1 MSMRFF
7 VPAIGDVLL
16 VPTWPSAGAPTS
28 GASGT
33 FAGIAEPGDMLIDTT
48 TGNVYSNGGTSAS
61 PTWNQIGTSN
71 TGSANLAI
79 TGTTGSG
86 AGAGGAQAITGGTG
100 GATGA
105 GGATS
110 LTGGTAGATSGTG
123 GAAALTGGASGGTT
137 GVGGAAPVT
146 GGAGSGASAG
156 GAASLTGGVGGA
168 TGAGGAA
175 AVTGGAGGATSGTGG
190 AATLTGGAGSA
201 GNASG
206 GSAVLAGGAKNGSG
220 IAGGVRVESI
230 FVRQIS
236 APTAKTVSATLTA
249 AELLAGIITIN
260 QGAAGASNLQAPTG
274 TAIQAALPADFA
286 TGDSFDVSFINI
298 STVAAEIASLTVN
311 TDVTIVGTAAVAAI
325 AAGVA
330 SSGVFR
336 FRKTADHVFVAY
348 RIS

>member
-1 MSMRFF
+1 MPITFF
-7 VPAIGDVLL
+7 VPGTGDINF
-16 VPTWPSAGAPTS
+16 VPTWPHAGAPTS

-33 FAGIAEPGDMLIDTT
+33 LAGITQPGDLLIDTA

-61 PTWNQIGTSN
+61 PTWNQVGTSN
-71 TGSANLAI
+71 TATANLAI

-86 AGAGGAQAITGGTG
+86 AGAGGAEAITGGTG

-105 GGATS
+105 GGAVG
-110 LTGGTAGATSGTG
+110 LTGGAGGASSGTG
-123 GAAALTGGASGGTT
+123 GAAALTGGAGLNGN
-137 GVGGAAPVT
+137 A
-146 GGAGSGASAG
+146 AG
-156 GAASLTGGVGGA
+156 GSVILT
-168 TGAGGAA
+168 
-175 AVTGGAGGATSGTGG
+175 
-190 AATLTGGAGSA
+190 
-201 GNASG
+201 
-206 GSAVLAGGAKNGSG
+206 GGAKNGSG

-274 TAIQAALPADFA
+274 TAIQNALPADFA

-298 STVAAEIASLTVN
+298 SSTAAEIASLTVN